1 MTDIS
6 SLTVSTPANSPK
18 TTASASNNLTA
29 DDTAL
34 LKQLIAAATEKKS
47 KELMP
52 TTTEQTK
59 QDLPLGSTAEIKM
72 TAANA
77 LSSLTFQALL
87 DNNSY

>member
-1 MTDIS
+1 MADIS
-6 SLTVSTPANSPK
+6 NLITSIPAASSK
-18 TTASASNNLTA
+18 TSVTTSNNLTA

-52 TTTEQTK
+52 TAAEQTK
-59 QDLPLGSTAEIKM
+59 QDLPSESTAEIKM

-87 DNNSY
+87 DNNTD